1 MTHTSLGITQVVLGI
16 ILVTVG
22 GFLII
27 ALLTGGGP
35 ILPQV
40 IGGPIIVAVI
50 GTILL
55 VFRKKAK

>member
-1 MTHTSLGITQVVLGI
+1 MIRNILGITQVVVGI

-27 ALLTGGGP
+27 AVLTGGGP

-40 IGGPIIVAVI
+40 IGGPIIVALI

-55 VFRKKAK
+55 VFRRKAT